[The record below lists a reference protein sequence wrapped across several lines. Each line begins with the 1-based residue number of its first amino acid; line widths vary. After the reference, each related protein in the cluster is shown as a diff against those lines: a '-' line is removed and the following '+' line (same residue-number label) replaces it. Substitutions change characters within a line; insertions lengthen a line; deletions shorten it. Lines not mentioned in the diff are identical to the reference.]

1 MGPPPE
7 PAVPPRVRS
16 MPSPT
21 GPLALAVVGAGGA
34 IGALLRW
41 ALASALPTSPGGLGW
56 STAIVNLTGSFL
68 LGVLVTALAEAARR
82 SGRAP
87 RWHHLA
93 RLGLGTG
100 LLGGWTTFSTLAV
113 EVEQAL
119 DAGRLGVGA
128 AALALSLVGGVALAA
143 AGMATGRRLGAT
155 R

>member
-7 PAVPPRVRS
+7 PSASPRVRS
-16 MPSPT
+16 VLSPT
-21 GPLALAVVGAGGA
+21 GPVALAVVGVGGA
-34 IGALLRW
+34 VGALLRW

-68 LGVLVTALAEAARR
+68 LGVLVAALAEAARR
-82 SGRAP
+82 AGRAP
-87 RWHHLA
+87 VWHHLA

-119 DAGRLGVGA
+119 DAGRAGVGV
-128 AALALSLVGGVALAA
+128 AALALSLVGGVALAGV
-143 AGMATGRRLGAT
+143 GMATGHRLGAT